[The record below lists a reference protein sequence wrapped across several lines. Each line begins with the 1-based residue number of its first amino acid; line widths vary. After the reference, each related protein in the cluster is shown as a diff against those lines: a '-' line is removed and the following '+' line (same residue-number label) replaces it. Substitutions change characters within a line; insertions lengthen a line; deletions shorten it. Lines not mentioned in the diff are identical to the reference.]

1 MRAYDVAHRR
11 PTVRGRVLELPPS
24 RICDRD
30 PTPPA
35 VGHWLP
41 KPACDRV
48 LRRLGKGF
56 AGGDYMHLLTKG
68 ALRRLLRAAGV
79 RHYRIFANRLAG
91 WPLDFAVFFGG
102 G

>member
-1 MRAYDVAHRR
+1 
-11 PTVRGRVLELPPS
+11 
-24 RICDRD
+24 
-30 PTPPA
+30 
-35 VGHWLP
+35 
-41 KPACDRV
+41 
-48 LRRLGKGF
+48 
-56 AGGDYMHLLTKG
+56 MHLLTKG